1 MLALGTVTGDS
12 VAPGSAVICG
22 RVLIVNAHDPRH
34 KFVVTTAGRPVRRF
48 ACPYP
53 RKCPRICSRTR
64 ASGPEA
70 LAPRSGQ
77 EVGAE

>member
-48 ACPYP
+48 ACPSHKP
-53 RKCPRICSRTR
+53 GQAR
-64 ASGPEA
+64 ALLIGV
-70 LAPRSGQ
+70 GQ
-77 EVGAE
+77 LGVW